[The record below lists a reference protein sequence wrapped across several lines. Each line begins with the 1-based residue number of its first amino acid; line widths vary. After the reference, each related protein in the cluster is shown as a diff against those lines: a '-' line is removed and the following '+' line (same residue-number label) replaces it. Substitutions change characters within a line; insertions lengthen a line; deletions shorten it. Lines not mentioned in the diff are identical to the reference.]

1 MSSKNYGKGYRAEY
15 LLVKLLFKYDFLA
28 FRMPQSKGIAEFK
41 HHNGKK
47 QRIGLGIDVWASKFI
62 KTPTDFRGY
71 TGVEEAKNGGY
82 TKAMGFN
89 VKNGK
94 KPAYFDPL
102 EVKDAIYHCLKGGG
116 QLYFVDRYYSQGK
129 PWETTG
135 IVDVDG
141 LIRTGQSY
149 RVDETK
155 LFPISKVM

>member
-1 MSSKNYGKGYRAEY
+1 MSSKNYGKGYKAEY
-15 LLVKLLFKYDFLA
+15 ALVKLLFKYDWLP

-47 QRIGLGIDVWASKFI
+47 QRIGLGIDVWASKYI
-62 KTPTDFRGY
+62 KSEIKSESNIDKF
-71 TGVEEAKNGGY
+71 EIHNGGY

-129 PWETTG
+129 PWENTG
-135 IVDVDG
+135 IVDVEG

-149 RVDETK
+149 RVNPDK

>member
-1 MSSKNYGKGYRAEY
+1 MSSKNYGKGYKAEY
-15 LLVKLLFKYDFLA
+15 ALVKLLFKYDWLP

-62 KTPTDFRGY
+62 KTPVDASYAGPN
-71 TGVEEAKNGGY
+71 EERDGGY

-94 KPAYFDPL
+94 NPAYFDPI

-116 QLYFVDRYYSQGK
+116 KLYFVDRYYSQGK
-129 PWETTG
+129 PWDTTG

-141 LIRTGQSY
+141 LIRTGASY
-149 RVDETK
+149 KIDPAK
-155 LFPISKVM
+155 LFPITKVL